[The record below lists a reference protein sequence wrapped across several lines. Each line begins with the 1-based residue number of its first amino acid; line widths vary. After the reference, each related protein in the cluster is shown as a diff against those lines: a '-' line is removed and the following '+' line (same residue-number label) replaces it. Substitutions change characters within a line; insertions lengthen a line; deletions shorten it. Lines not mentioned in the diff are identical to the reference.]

1 MTKLRRRRL
10 MLVVVLMLG
19 LGATVALT
27 LSAIS
32 KNLMYF
38 YQPSEIAAG
47 DVPVNTRFRV
57 GGIVQP
63 GSVQRSGDSLLVA
76 FTLADCQ
83 ASIPVRYSGVL
94 PDLFRAGQSIIAY
107 GQINAQGQFIAD
119 DVLAKHD
126 ASYMSPAVAEATTN
140 DQGVSCMPTHLR
152 ASR

>member
-10 MLVVVLMLG
+10 MLIVVLMLG

-32 KNLMYF
+32 ENLMYF

-47 DVPVNTRFRV
+47 EVPVNTRFRV
-57 GGIVQP
+57 GGIVQA
-63 GSVQRSGDSLLVA
+63 GSVRRSGDSLLVA

-83 ASIPVRYSGVL
+83 ADIPVRYKGVL
-94 PDLFRAGQSIIAY
+94 PDLFREGQSIIAY
-107 GQINAQGQFIAD
+107 GQLNAQGQFIAD

-126 ASYMSPAVAEATTN
+126 ANYMSPAVAKATTN
-140 DQGVSCMPTHLR
+140 DQGVSCMPTNLR